1 MILGNASQG
10 KITETGQ
17 IDDTVLFNTPSRLDT
32 NLVSKDVAAG
42 NAGTQLP
49 LFQALSLAKY
59 STFPSCQQ
67 TLQLV
72 KLRITPHCAR
82 HSAPPQDITTKLR
95 TIQGVQSRGGWL
107 CSKSVQRFRNPD

>member
-1 MILGNASQG
+1 MGNASQG

-67 TLQLV
+67 TLQAREAAHHATLCSTQC
-72 KLRITPHCAR
+72 TPAR
-82 HSAPPQDITTKLR
+82 HYHKVADHPGGAG
-95 TIQGVQSRGGWL
+95 QGPLALQQE
-107 CSKSVQRFRNPD
+107 CAAFP